1 MRISDWSSDVCSS
14 DLLTLGGARYHAGYY
29 ESSRLVPYPP
39 GFGRT
44 AIAQKTAEISR
55 FLDVLGR
62 PRKYKWCPEEELNRS
77 EEHTSELQSLMRISY
92 AVFCLKKKN
101 NYSNHKKLH
110 SVHH

>member
-62 PRKYKWCPEEELNRS
+62 PRKYKWCPEEELNWASKRRKS
-77 EEHTSELQSLMRISY
+77 DAI
-92 AVFCLKKKN
+92 N
-101 NYSNHKKLH
+101 NEIPLDRKSTRLNPSH
-110 SVHH
+110 